1 MPWLITAPMRSDL
14 KDTIREK
21 TTKNL
26 AKTKTSMQKLN
37 I

>member
-14 KDTIREK
+14 KDTTRQE